1 MLRADPSPLDGGGRG
16 NAKPRMTG
24 PAKISLSPGAE
35 LWEDFC
41 VPSDYLEF
49 NTQVHLPV
57 ATGEK
62 TK

>member
-1 MLRADPSPLDGGGRG
+1 
-16 NAKPRMTG
+16 MTG